1 MNLLLRFNQP
11 IIKTWRRLPLIDR
24 WLFGELL
31 GPLLFGIGAFTAV
44 SLSVGAIFDLVRKV
58 AESGLSLN
66 VAAHVLLL
74 QMPSFLVLS
83 FPMATL
89 MSTLLTYSKLSSN
102 SELTALRS
110 VGVAAWRM
118 VIPALFVAIAMTAI
132 TFTFNEVVVPGTLRE
147 SKIVLNRALGRAI
160 AGEQKENVLFSI
172 FYSYYSHSS
181 ELDHLFPWLILIFHL
196 GFPCRNWQGLKIH
209 P

>member
-1 MNLLLRFNQP
+1 M
-11 IIKTWRRLPLIDR
+11 
-24 WLFGELL
+24 
-31 GPLLFGIGAFTAV
+31 
-44 SLSVGAIFDLVRKV
+44 GAIFDLVRKV

-110 VGVAAWRM
+110 VGVATWRM
-118 VIPALFVAIAMTAI
+118 VIPALVVAIAMTAI
-132 TFTFNEVVVPGTLRE
+132 TFTFNEVVVPGTLR
-147 SKIVLNRALGRAI
+147 
-160 AGEQKENVLFSI
+160 
-172 FYSYYSHSS
+172 
-181 ELDHLFPWLILIFHL
+181 
-196 GFPCRNWQGLKIH
+196 
-209 P
+209 